1 MCSKW
6 RNNWRNIK
14 KTKRHDASSY
24 ALQMHPSRDCG
35 ERLQVEGS
43 HDVGKPLCQVRLH
56 SARTGDPDPSHL
68 MSMLLRFFLI
78 TVTSSTTLYRIE
90 GSRIEPNGSYPTPG
104 DGHEFKMNIFGLL
117 FSTQGRWQKRRE
129 RRKVD
134 TLCLWKIRSLAATQT
149 L

>member
-1 MCSKW
+1 MLLRVRCKCTPPA
-6 RNNWRNIK
+6 IV
-14 KTKRHDASSY
+14 AS
-24 ALQMHPSRDCG
+24 AFKSRAATTLAN
-35 ERLQVEGS
+35 RY
-43 HDVGKPLCQVRLH
+43 VR
-56 SARTGDPDPSHL
+56 SVCIQRRTGDPDPSHL